1 MDQKAVQK
9 IGKYEI
15 VAELGQGGMGVVYKA
30 RDPFI
35 GRLVAIKTITPD
47 LVSEPEVLKRF
58 YREAQAAGTLQH
70 PNIVT
75 IHDMGEADGCPYIVM
90 EYVEGESLRNIINR
104 NSNIPIAAKLRL
116 AQQFCEGLSHA
127 HKHGFVHRDVKPA
140 NILVTKQGIVKVVD
154 FGIVHLSTTTLTKTG
169 MFLGTVHYAPPEQ
182 VNDGR
187 VDSRSDLW
195 SVACVIYE
203 LISYKKP
210 FDGSTMTSVIA
221 KILTSE
227 PEPLSKCC
235 PDSPPELDPVISKA
249 LKKSPDERYQSLDDM
264 LGEMLPVARRMQAN
278 FIGNLLGEAETLR
291 TSGDFNGAQEKVR
304 AVLFFDHTHSDAKRL
319 QSEINSDIQRLPP
332 EVKSKRLVAEAEQ
345 AMGRGEFSAALLALS
360 EAQKLHP
367 LDKEALALQERA
379 TREHKRASEL
389 RDALMAGQKALRLG
403 ELEQAEKH
411 ANNILKLDKDNRG
424 AAELL
429 EAIQIE
435 REARERQESGDEDD
449 SASLAAHDAPAEGTG
464 PIETT
469 NVLSSSPLSAR
480 VTKKSKAIQPSPS
493 TPTKS
498 RPALTPG
505 QKPVARPTRVAPRV
519 APPPP
524 PVARKEPEKSSTAL
538 VAVIILLL
546 VVLAGGAYVFL
557 RQKPLSG
564 PSVEETR
571 LEAAAQALQ
580 ETGDLDAALGKWQEL
595 AARNGVLKDEADRQ
609 IALIGNKLQQEKDL
623 YSQARAAED
632 QKHWDEAIALYQKVA
647 AMNGPLR
654 LQAVSAISI
663 DMQLQRGV
671 NISQIEEQEFQQAED
686 AMKRNEYAVAR
697 GLYQIVLNLHVPNSA
712 LAPKAQAA
720 VDQINQTIKYKAEF
734 DAADKAENSG
744 DLQGALAQFQKI
756 AATPG
761 PYRDQAQE
769 RIPKLNQMI
778 NDQAAKQ
785 AFNAALQTEKNGDLN
800 GALAQFKAIAAQP
813 GSFAQDAQNHIQQI
827 TDKQNFDAAV
837 SQENAGDLNGA
848 LAQFKILAG
857 RSGPLTQD
865 AQIHVQQI
873 TDRQNAMAAK
883 QLMDAAR
890 AQFDAADHLQ
900 SSGDLKGALAQF
912 KSIAEGSGPLKAQA
926 QDRVTQ
932 VQAQMAE
939 ANKPKPE
946 PPKPAAASAP
956 GPTANPSGPSPTA
969 SASKNPVVTV
979 MVDPSEPWTRAVQKG
994 MLYPN
999 SAVDGGLK
1007 AINTPLAAIPGV
1019 APGST
1024 VMITVNID
1032 EAGNV
1037 TPGRVINGPP
1047 ALGKQV
1053 SDVVRSWKFNPP
1065 TVQDKPVKTSVAVR
1079 VTF

>member
-1 MDQKAVQK
+1 MDQKVIQK

-90 EYVEGESLRNIINR
+90 EYVEGESLRAIINR
-104 NSNIPIAAKLRL
+104 RSDIPIAAKLRL

-140 NILVTKQGIVKVVD
+140 NILLTKQGIVKVVD

-227 PEPLSKCC
+227 PEPLSACA
-235 PDSPPELDPVISKA
+235 PDSPPELDAVIAKA
-249 LKKSPDERYQSLDDM
+249 LKKNPDDRYQSLDDM
-264 LGEMLPVARRMQAN
+264 LGEILPVARRMQSN
-278 FIGNLLGEAETLR
+278 FIGNLLGEAQTLR

-304 AVLFFDHTHSDAKRL
+304 AALFFDHTHSDAKRL
-319 QSEINSDIQRLPP
+319 ESEINSDIQRLPP
-332 EVKSKRLVAEAEQ
+332 EVRSKRLVTEAQQ
-345 AMGRGEFSAALLALS
+345 AMGRGEFAAALQAFS
-360 EAQKLHP
+360 DAQKLHP
-367 LDKEALALQERA
+367 LDKEAQALQERA
-379 TREHKRASEL
+379 SREHKRASEL

-403 ELEQAEKH
+403 NLEEAEKRVQH
-411 ANNILKLDKDNRG
+411 VLELDKENPAG
-424 AAELL
+424 KELQD
-429 EAIQIE
+429 AIRIE
-435 REARERQESGDEDD
+435 REARENEEDTGEIEDDEDTT
-449 SASLAAHDAPAEGTG
+449 APGAAQAAPAQAAG

-469 NVLSSSPLSAR
+469 NVLNASPLSAR
-480 VTKKSKAIQPSPS
+480 VTKKSKAVQPTPSSP
-493 TPTKS
+493 TRT
-498 RPALTPG
+498 RPALAPG
-505 QKPVARPTRVAPRV
+505 QKPEIRPTRVSPRV
-519 APPPP
+519 APAP
-524 PVARKEPEKSSTAL
+524 PVAVSPPAPQKSSTAL
-538 VAVIILLL
+538 VAVIILLVL
-546 VVLAGGAYVFL
+546 VLAGGAYVFL
-557 RQKPLSG
+557 RQKPPSG

-580 ETGDLDAALGKWQEL
+580 ETGDLDAALVKWQEL
-595 AARNGVLKDEADRQ
+595 AARNGVLKDEANRQ
-609 IALIGNKLQQEKDL
+609 ISLIGGKLQQEKSL

-632 QKHWDEAIALYQKVA
+632 QKHWDEAIGLYQKVA

-654 LQAVSAISI
+654 FQAVSAISI
-663 DMQLQRGV
+663 DMQLQRGGD
-671 NISQIEEQEFQQAED
+671 ISKIEEQQYQQAED
-686 AMKRNEYAVAR
+686 AMKRNEYSVAR
-697 GLYQIVLNLHVPNSA
+697 GLYQIVVNLHVPNST

-756 AATPG
+756 AAGSG
-761 PYRDQAQE
+761 PFKDQADA
-769 RIPKLNQMI
+769 RIPKLNGMI
-778 NDQAAKQ
+778 NDQAAQQ
-785 AFNAALQTEKNGDLN
+785 AFNAAIQAEKNGDMN
-800 GALAQFKAIAAQP
+800 GALAQFKAIAAKP
-813 GSFAQDAQNHIQQI
+813 GSFAQDAQNHVQEI
-827 TDKQNFDAAV
+827 TDKFNFDAAV
-837 SQENAGDLNGA
+837 RAQNSGDLNGA
-848 LAQFKILAG
+848 LAQFKVLAG
-857 RSGPLTQD
+857 KSGPLMQD
-865 AQIHVQQI
+865 AQNHVQQI
-873 TDRQNAMAAK
+873 TDALNAQAAK
-883 QLMDAAR
+883 QQMDAAK

-912 KSIAEGSGPLKAQA
+912 KTIADGSGPMKDQA
-926 QDRVTQ
+926 QSRVAQ
-932 VQAQMAE
+932 VQALIAE
-939 ANKPKPE
+939 SNKPKPVVSSTAVSSSTSA
-946 PPKPAAASAP
+946 PAA
-956 GPTANPSGPSPTA
+956 SG
-969 SASKNPVVTV
+969 KNPTVTV
-979 MVDPSEPWTRAVQKG
+979 LVDPSEPWTRAVQKG
-994 MLYPN
+994 MVYPN

-1007 AINTPLAAIPGV
+1007 AINTSIAAIPGA
-1019 APGST
+1019 APGSI
-1024 VMITVNID
+1024 VMMTINIGED
-1032 EAGNV
+1032 GSV
-1037 TPGRVINGPP
+1037 TPGPVIKDTGG
-1047 ALGKQV
+1047 LGKQV
-1053 SDVVRSWKFNPP
+1053 ADASRSWKFNPP
-1065 TVQDKPVKTSVAVR
+1065 TVKEKSVKTSVAVR